1 LIVPPY
7 VALLLM
13 SVVLAMTLAYLAH
26 EQRVPGAGAFTLIIV
41 DSVFRELARVE
52 VVLTTSTASK
62 LLYAQLAAVGSTLMP
77 VLWFLFALAYSAPG
91 FRIRRGIL
99 VLLWVIPV
107 ITIALILTND
117 WHHLVWQSITRSSP
131 ASDAYMVVV
140 RGPWFLVAAAYG
152 YTLLFSGIIMLIR
165 AFTRY
170 PAYYRGQVIV
180 MVIAVLCYGV
190 SSAVYQLG
198 IVPTSDSVLVSLG
211 YATAEAIWF
220 WGILRF
226 RIFNLLP
233 VARDVVVDSMHD
245 GVIVLDTMRRIV
257 DINRAALTMLGVSPI
272 SPIGRKMSDVWED
285 WPDLEEVATP
295 ADRTSTRE
303 IRARTDTTSYFEV
316 RTVPLIPRRN
326 QASGVLV
333 LLRDISDRRRAE
345 AALQAAN
352 ARLEAQLA
360 ENLNLQERLREE
372 AIRDPVTFLYN
383 RRFLQETLFRELAH
397 ANREGL
403 PLAVVMIDVD
413 HFKRL
418 NDQHGHQAGDL
429 VLQALAEQL
438 LNTTRGEDVV
448 CRYGG
453 EEFVVVLPGAGLAD
467 AMRRA
472 RGWRADFAQLQVPC
486 ADLHLTATF
495 SAGVADYPAAGHNGD
510 DLIRAADQALY
521 IAKRAGRNRVVAWS
535 ATEPPEARAAPE
547 VREVVAS

>member
-1 LIVPPY
+1 M
-7 VALLLM
+7 LLM
-13 SVVLAMTLAYLAH
+13 SAALALTLAYLAH
-26 EQRVPGAGAFTLIIV
+26 GQRVPGAGFFISIIGA
-41 DSVFRELARVE
+41 SVFRELARVE
-52 VVLTTSTASK
+52 VGLTTSTASK
-62 LLYAQLAAVGSTLMP
+62 LLYAQLAAAGSTLIP
-77 VLWFLFALAYSAPG
+77 ALWFLFALAYSAPG
-91 FRIRRGIL
+91 FRIRGGIL
-99 VLLWVIPV
+99 ALLWVIPV
-107 ITIALILTND
+107 MTIALIFTND

-131 ASDAYMVVV
+131 APYAYMVVV

-152 YTLLFSGIIMLIR
+152 FTLLFGGIIMLIR

-180 MVIAVLCYGV
+180 MVLAVLCYGL
-190 SSAVYQLG
+190 SSAAYQLG
-198 IVPTSDSVLVSLG
+198 FVPTPDSILVSFSF
-211 YATAEAIWF
+211 AIAEVIWF
-220 WGILRF
+220 WGIFRF
-226 RIFNLLP
+226 RIFDLLP

-257 DINRAALTMLGVSPI
+257 DINRAALAMLGLSAI
-272 SPIGRKMSDVWED
+272 SPIGRTMNDVLKD

-303 IRARTDTTSYFEV
+303 IRAPGAAISYFEV
-316 RTVPLIPRRN
+316 RTVPLVPRRN

-345 AALQAAN
+345 TALQAAN

-360 ENLNLQERLREE
+360 ENLILQERLREE
-372 AIRDPVTFLYN
+372 AIRDPVTLLYN

-403 PLAVVMIDVD
+403 PLAVVMIDID

-429 VLQALAEQL
+429 VLQALAELL

-453 EEFVVVLPGAGLAD
+453 EEFVVVLPGASLAD
-467 AMRRA
+467 AMQRA
-472 RGWRADFAQLQVPC
+472 KGWRADFARLQIPC

-495 SAGVADYPAAGHNGD
+495 SAGVAAFPAAGRNGE

-535 ATEPPEARAAPE
+535 VTEPPEARAAPE
-547 VREVVAS
+547 EREVVAP